1 MERFS
6 DLVAATSIEGYA
18 GCSEAILQINAT
30 ERLKE
35 IPVPVLV
42 VVGEHDQGTPVAMAR
57 LIHDNISTS
66 ELAIIDGAAH
76 FPNVEQPDEFTKTL
90 LEFLG
95 RQEPAAGV

>member
-1 MERFS
+1 
-6 DLVAATSIEGYA
+6 
-18 GCSEAILQINAT
+18 
-30 ERLKE
+30 
-35 IPVPVLV
+35 
-42 VVGEHDQGTPVAMAR
+42 MAR